1 MSQSRSI
8 CIMFI
13 LVLWTRKLRLRVE
26 GLTRD
31 TQPAGGEARPL
42 TQAPPAEQ
50 HGPLQ
55 GARPPLLL
63 SETHQDKRAQPARR
77 LIPAG
82 DCQVG
87 LWGLRP
93 APNPKPT
100 CSVRTVRT
108 SRPSFPLDLNLK
120 QSAIRPFQP
129 EPGATSRPKTRAA
142 QGCPAAQVAYS
153 AQHSASPRHGSAEHL
168 QTE

>member
-31 TQPAGGEARPL
+31 TQPAEGEARPL

-87 LWGLRP
+87 LWGLQP
-93 APNPKPT
+93 APNPEPT

-142 QGCPAAQVAYS
+142 QVAYS
-153 AQHSASPRHGSAEHL
+153 AQHSASPRHRSAEHL